1 MKAKIV
7 SYFNKL
13 KGLDFIK
20 SNQTLKVGSIVARK
34 SYNKDIIF
42 IIDKIIGG
50 KGNSQIAILK
60 GLTVRIVADSP
71 LSDLVIMDKF
81 SRK

>member
-1 MKAKIV
+1 MKTKIV

-13 KGLDFIK
+13 KGLNVAN
-20 SNQTLKVGSIVARK
+20 SNQTLKVGSIVARE

-50 KGNSQIAILK
+50 KQNKQIAILK